1 MVKAFRQVIGRQL
14 AAARVLAGLKQE
26 EVAERAGISLATIWR
41 MEASEGQ
48 AAGYRNNVA
57 AVVAVLED
65 AGIEFIPPDGG
76 GPGVRL
82 KAG

>member
-1 MVKAFRQVIGRQL
+1 MSALYQVIGRQL

-26 EVAERAGISLATIWR
+26 EVAARANISLATLRR
-41 MEASEGQ
+41 MEASEGP

-65 AGIEFIPPDGG
+65 AGIEFIPPNGG

-82 KAG
+82 KAGG

>member
-1 MVKAFRQVIGRQL
+1 MSALYQVIGRQL

-26 EVAERAGISLATIWR
+26 EVAARANISLATLRR

-57 AVVAVLED
+57 AVVALLEE

>member
-1 MVKAFRQVIGRQL
+1 MVRSSYQVTGRQL
-14 AAARVLAGLKQE
+14 AAARALTGLKQE
-26 EVAERAGISLATIWR
+26 EVAMRANISLPTISR
-41 MEASEGQ
+41 MEACVGQ
-48 AAGYRNNVA
+48 ASGYRNNVA

-65 AGIEFIPPDGG
+65 AGIEFIPPNGG

>member
-1 MVKAFRQVIGRQL
+1 MVMPSYQVTGRQL

-26 EVAERAGISLATIWR
+26 EVAARANISLPTISR

-48 AAGYRNNVA
+48 ASGYRNNVA

-65 AGIEFIPPDGG
+65 AGIEFIPPNGG

>member
-41 MEASEGQ
+41 MEASEGP

-65 AGIEFIPPDGG
+65 AGIEFIPPNGG